1 MLPWQERQ
9 GAELGGKYALRGKDE
24 AAPERAD
31 AGGVDRAGR
40 DVLVLGIGMAA
51 IIMFVGTGGH
61 LMPQVVRSL
70 QGIGLPPDRVLS
82 TALLL
87 NIALIIFGLRRYR
100 DLTDEV
106 RERRRAEETA
116 RELSERD
123 PLTGC
128 LNRRSI
134 GPAADLLM
142 QTCAERGELVAFI
155 MIDVDNF
162 KRINDANGHSAGDA
176 ILKECARRITALLP
190 DRALAARLGGDEFA
204 CVVPFHSAMAA
215 RVEEFAEQITREVAR
230 PVSLADADVE
240 VTVSVGLARSDLS
253 SNLSRPVDAHELLHM
268 ADVAMYQSKKAG
280 KNRSMWFEPPMESE
294 LRFRNDLESAMRAGI
309 PAGEFVPFY
318 EQQIDLSNG
327 RIIGFEML
335 ARWRSPQFG
344 LVGPE
349 VFIPVAEEIGVIGRL
364 SECLIRQALIDARSW
379 APELT
384 LSVNISPIQLRD
396 PWFAQK
402 LLKLLVEANFPPSRL
417 EIEITES
424 SLHENVGMVRSLI
437 TSLKNQGIA
446 ISLDDFGSGYSS
458 LAQLRTLPFD
468 RLKIDR
474 SFVTAMPGNR
484 DSATIVQAIS
494 SLGEGLG
501 LPITAEGVE
510 NAEVQEHLQKMGQF
524 MAQGYLYGRPETAEM
539 TAERLSKLGLMAEP
553 EPAAIALAVAVA
565 IEPVS
570 PDEQQ
575 PLSGAA

>member
-1 MLPWQERQ
+1 LV
-9 GAELGGKYALRGKDE
+9 GKYAARGSNEAEAERVE
-24 AAPERAD
+24 AAS
-31 AGGVDRAGR
+31 VDRADR

-61 LMPQVVRSL
+61 IMPQTVRYL
-70 QGIGLPPDRVLS
+70 QGFGLPPDRLLS

-100 DLTDEV
+100 DLSDEV
-106 RERRRAEETA
+106 RERRRAEEMA
-116 RELSERD
+116 RELAEKD

-134 GPAADLLM
+134 GPATDALM
-142 QTCAERGELVAFI
+142 QACAQRGELVAFV

-176 ILKECARRITALLP
+176 ILRECAARISAILP

-204 CVVPFHSAMAA
+204 CVIPFHSAMAD
-215 RVEEFAEQITREVAR
+215 RVEEFAERITAEVAR
-230 PVSLADADVE
+230 PVNLPEIQIE

-253 SNLSRPVDAHELLHM
+253 ADLARPVDAHELLHM
-268 ADVAMYQSKKAG
+268 ADVAMYQAKKAG
-280 KNRSMWFEPPMESE
+280 KNRCMWFERPMESE
-294 LRFRNDLESAMRAGI
+294 LRFRSELESAMRSGI
-309 PAGEFVPFY
+309 PAGEFVPYY
-318 EQQIDLSNG
+318 EQQIDLQTG
-327 RIIGFEML
+327 RIAGFEML
-335 ARWRSPQFG
+335 ARWQSSRFG

-349 VFIPVAEEIGVIGRL
+349 VFIPVAEEIGVIGEL
-364 SECLIRQALIDARSW
+364 SECLIRQALVDAREWS
-379 APELT
+379 PELT

-402 LLKLLVEANFPPSRL
+402 LLKLLVEARFPPSRL

-424 SLHENVGMVRSLI
+424 SLHENIGLVRSMV

-468 RLKIDR
+468 RIKIDR

-484 DSATIVQAIS
+484 DSATIVQAIT

-510 NAEVQEHLQKMGQF
+510 NSEVREHLQRMGQY
-524 MAQGYLYGRPETAEM
+524 MAQGYLYGRPEPADQTR
-539 TAERLSKLGLMAEP
+539 ERLARLGLLSGP
-553 EPAAIALAVAVA
+553 VTPPAI
-565 IEPVS
+565 
-570 PDEQQ
+570 DEDR